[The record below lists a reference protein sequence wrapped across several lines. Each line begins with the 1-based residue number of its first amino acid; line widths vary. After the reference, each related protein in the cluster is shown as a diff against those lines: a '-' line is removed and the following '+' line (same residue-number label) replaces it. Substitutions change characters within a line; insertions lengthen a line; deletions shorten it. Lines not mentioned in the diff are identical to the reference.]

1 MSQQTEIGDTKR
13 SGVARKRQQADSELA
28 DVVVSGVPTTQEDRP
43 WYLALRPWL
52 FCLGFLLLVEIGA
65 RLYYDTGL
73 SLRKERFDNFP
84 SPASEN
90 AFVAQMQRDTAYKV
104 AVVGDSTV
112 VGAALLGR
120 QESMPRYLEEALQ
133 VARPNRPIHVWNFGL
148 AGARASDMLCLLKK
162 VEEGRPDFVI
172 VNGNYFIT
180 VQGITQ
186 TPIAEPWLA
195 RTIRDV
201 PESVQRVLPRR
212 TNPEKREA
220 IVTDAVEDKIR
231 FIGLRQAINARL
243 FGVQPREP
251 FSVANPFVME
261 LVTVMKKMHRLKP
274 TVWSQRVPVQRP
286 EDYVKKYSGDIT
298 PQDPNGQ
305 FQREIMQEIVHSG
318 VPAMTYITPQNPAM
332 TSVCLPRDLYLQRR
346 QVLSSFLTA
355 PGVPHKD
362 LSDLIP
368 QDLFTDND
376 HMLAEGNRRLAEV
389 LAQDILPRIP
399 N

>member
-1 MSQQTEIGDTKR
+1 MSQESVVRDAKR
-13 SGVARKRQQADSELA
+13 PVATRKRPEADSELA
-28 DVVVSGVPTTQEDRP
+28 DVVVSGVPTGQEDRP
-43 WYLALRPWL
+43 WYLALRSWF
-52 FCLGFLLLVEIGA
+52 FCLGFLLLLEIGT

-84 SPASEN
+84 TPASQN
-90 AFVAQMQRDTAYKV
+90 AFIAQMQRDTAYKI
-104 AVVGDSTV
+104 AIVGDSTV
-112 VGAALLGR
+112 VGGALLGR
-120 QESMPRYLEEALQ
+120 QESMPRYLEGALQ
-133 VARPNRPIHVWNFGL
+133 AARPNRPIHVWNFGL

-162 VEEGRPDFVI
+162 VEEGHPDFVI

-180 VQGITQ
+180 VQGIIQ

-195 RTIRDV
+195 RTIKDV
-201 PESVQRVLPRR
+201 PPSIQRILPVR
-212 TNPEKREA
+212 TNPQKIEA
-220 IVTDAVEDKIR
+220 ILTDAVEEKIR
-231 FIGLRQAINARL
+231 FIGLRQSINARL

-251 FSVANPFVME
+251 FAVANPFVME
-261 LVTVMKKMHRLKP
+261 LVTLMKQRHRLKP

-286 EDYVKKYSGDIT
+286 PDYRQKFAGDIT

-305 FQREIMQEIVHSG
+305 FQREIMQEILHSG
-318 VPAMTYITPQNPAM
+318 LPAMTYITPQNPAI
-332 TSVCLPRDLYLQRR
+332 TSYCLPRDLYLQRR
-346 QVLSSFLTA
+346 QVLSSFFAA

-368 QDLFTDND
+368 EYLFTDND

-389 LAQDILPRIP
+389 IAQEILPRIP